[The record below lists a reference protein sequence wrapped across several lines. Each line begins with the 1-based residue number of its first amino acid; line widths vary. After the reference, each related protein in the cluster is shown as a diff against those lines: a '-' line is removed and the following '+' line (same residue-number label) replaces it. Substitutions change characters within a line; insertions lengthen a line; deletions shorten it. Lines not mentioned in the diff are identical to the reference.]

1 MGKETVRYPDPLV
14 TRIEELV
21 ANSDTFESKSEFH
34 RFASDFLLTLVDP
47 DHDPTVLGYRD
58 ILQNLET
65 DRERSLIPPE
75 DGAVESDTSFLSAY
89 IQVRRYLLHGELDA
103 ARTYVNDTFERTAP
117 QALLLDELIGRHR
130 QDTLESSTSLQSTD
144 GRSAESRPAN
154 AHTPDEQTRNDT
166 GPADQHSQSAA
177 DRETAHADEGDRK
190 SDADP
195 PEVTSLEQSSETGQ

>member
-34 RFASDFLLTLVDP
+34 RFASDFLLALVDP

-58 ILQNLET
+58 ILQNLEA
-65 DRERSLIPPE
+65 DRERSLVPPE
-75 DGAVESDTSFLSAY
+75 DGTADSDTSFLSAY

-103 ARTYVNDTFERTAP
+103 ARTYVNDTFDRTAP

-130 QDTLESSTSLQSTD
+130 QDALESSTPVPSTD
-144 GRSAESRPAN
+144 GRSAESRQAN
-154 AHTPDEQTRNDT
+154 APPDEQTRDDT
-166 GPADQHSQSAA
+166 GPADQRNSAA
-177 DRETAHADEGDRK
+177 DRETSHADEGDRK